1 MKYFA
6 LGFSI
11 FFAIFLGFYP
21 KITKPKPMIWK
32 IFAVFILSIS
42 LILTILPPLSG
53 TFNDAIELKS
63 SPQHQNVDV
72 YLKIQGDLE
81 QNGNFFFINA
91 KISKPYTISG
101 YEYDSDKYDYK
112 IKFTKKPIIELS
124 KNNKY
129 VFNLRYISDEKI
141 FLFNE
146 LISTNPYITYPYIPA
161 LVQRIKILNLHVP
174 MSWTAFIA
182 FFISMFYAIRYL
194 RTQNFTNDILASSSA
209 LLGLIFTLLAT
220 STGMIWA
227 KFNWGAFWN
236 WDPRQISIFVLLMIY
251 FAYFALRASFDS
263 KEKKAK
269 LSSVYS
275 ILSFVTVPFLIFII
289 PRLYTGLHPGA
300 KGDGTTGPVI
310 SPQEGMLD
318 SSLAFTYYISLAG
331 FIILFFWLLNL
342 LVRYKIL
349 NEKIEEFE

>member
-11 FFAIFLGFYP
+11 FFALFLGFYP
-21 KITKPKPMIWK
+21 NLAKPKPIIWK
-32 IFAVFILSIS
+32 MFAILIVSIS

-63 SPQHQNVDV
+63 SPEHQNVDV
-72 YLKIQGDLE
+72 YLKIQDNLE
-81 QNGNFFFINA
+81 QNGDFYFINA
-91 KISKPYTISG
+91 KISNPYTISG
-101 YEYDSDKYDYK
+101 LEYDSDKYNYK
-112 IKFTKKPIIELS
+112 IRFDKKPIFELNKS
-124 KNNKY
+124 HKY
-129 VFNLRYISDEKI
+129 VFNLRYILEDNVFI
-141 FLFNE
+141 FNK
-146 LISTNPYITYPYIPA
+146 LISINPYITYPYIPA

-182 FFISMFYAIRYL
+182 FFISMFYAVRYL
-194 RTQNFTNDILASSSA
+194 RSQDLTNDIFASSAA

-227 KFNWGAFWN
+227 KFNWGAYWN

-263 KEKKAK
+263 KVKKAK

-275 ILSFVTVPFLIFII
+275 ILSFVTVPFLVFII

-300 KGDGTTGPVI
+300 KGDGTAGPVI

-331 FIILFFWLLNL
+331 FIILFFWLMNL
-342 LVRYKIL
+342 LIRYQIL
-349 NEKIEEFE
+349 NEKLEEIE

>member
-6 LGFSI
+6 LSFSI
-11 FFAIFLGFYP
+11 LLALFLGFYP
-21 KITKPKPMIWK
+21 NLAKPKPMIWK
-32 IFAVFILSIS
+32 IFAIFIVSIA
-42 LILTILPPLSG
+42 LVLTILPPLSG
-53 TFNDAIELKS
+53 TFEDAIFLKS
-63 SPQHQNVDV
+63 SKEHQNVDV
-72 YLKIQGDLE
+72 YLKIQDNLE
-81 QNGNFFFINA
+81 SKDDNYYISA
-91 KISKPYTISG
+91 KIAKPYTISG
-101 YEYDSDKYDYK
+101 LEYDSDKYNYK
-112 IKFTKKPIIELS
+112 IKFDTKPNFELS
-124 KNNKY
+124 KSNKY
-129 VFNLRYISDEKI
+129 VLNLRYNSDEKVFI
-141 FLFNE
+141 FNK
-146 LISTNPYITYPYIPA
+146 LISINPYITYPYIPA

-182 FFISMFYAIRYL
+182 FFISMFYAIKYL
-194 RTQNFTNDILASSSA
+194 NTRDLTNDIFASSSA

-227 KFNWGAFWN
+227 KFNWGAYWN

-300 KGDGTTGPVI
+300 KGDETTGPVI
-310 SPQEGMLD
+310 SPNEGMLD

-331 FIILFFWLLNL
+331 FIILFFWLMNL
-342 LVRYKIL
+342 LVRYHIL
-349 NEKIEEFE
+349 NEKLEEIE